1 MRYAVLMALLTLAGC
16 GPLVQVGGNAPPP
29 TALLLLPA
37 NVEAPAPARLA
48 GAGTMAVAL
57 PQVPATLQ
65 TLRLAVRV
73 DATQVQYL
81 PRASWAEQPNRLF
94 RRLLA
99 DHIAAAGQPVLP
111 AGSTVVPG
119 RVLAGTLRD
128 FGLDVRGASQV
139 VVRFDAELTDPLGK
153 GQVALKSFTASEPV
167 SSQTPEAVAAALA
180 KAANRL
186 GAELAGWVKGQ

>member
-1 MRYAVLMALLTLAGC
+1 MRYAVVMALLALTAC

-48 GAGTMAVAL
+48 GNSTLAVAL
-57 PQVPATLQ
+57 PQVPSTLQ

-81 PRASWAEQPNRLF
+81 PHASWAEQPNRLL

-99 DHIAAAGQPVLP
+99 DHIAAAGQPVLL
-111 AGSTVVPG
+111 AASTVVPG

-128 FGLDVRGASQV
+128 FGLDVRGAPQV

-153 GQVALKSFTASEPV
+153 GPVALKSFSASEPV
-167 SSQTPEAVAAALA
+167 ASQTPEAVAAALGR
-180 KAANRL
+180 AANRL
-186 GAELAGWVKGQ
+186 GADVALWVKE